1 MIINFWKQETTLQ
14 VYDKLKRLVQNKTHI
29 IKTDCSINE
38 LFKGEG
44 KVKDISSKVKD
55 IGSKVKDIPQK
66 VKDISGNTGAI
77 LLVYNTL
84 KE

>member
-1 MIINFWKQETTLQ
+1 M
-14 VYDKLKRLVQNKTHI
+14 
-29 IKTDCSINE
+29 
-38 LFKGEG
+38 
-44 KVKDISSKVKD
+44 KDISSKVKD
-55 IGSKVKDIPQK
+55 IVSKVKDIPQK

>member
-1 MIINFWKQETTLQ
+1 M
-14 VYDKLKRLVQNKTHI
+14 
-29 IKTDCSINE
+29 
-38 LFKGEG
+38 
-44 KVKDISSKVKD
+44 KDISSKVKD

-66 VKDISGNTGAI
+66 VKDISDNTGAI